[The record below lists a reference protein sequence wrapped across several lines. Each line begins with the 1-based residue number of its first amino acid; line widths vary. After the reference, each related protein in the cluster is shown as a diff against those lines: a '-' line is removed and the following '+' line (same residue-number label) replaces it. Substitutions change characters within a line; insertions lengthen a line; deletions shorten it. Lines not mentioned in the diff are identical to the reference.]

1 MFKDFESDMVVGI
14 RQQVNLTRMT
24 VESDDTVKQTLDS

>member
-14 RQQVNLTRMT
+14 RQLVNLTRMT
-24 VESDDTVKQTLDS
+24 AESDDAVKQTPDS